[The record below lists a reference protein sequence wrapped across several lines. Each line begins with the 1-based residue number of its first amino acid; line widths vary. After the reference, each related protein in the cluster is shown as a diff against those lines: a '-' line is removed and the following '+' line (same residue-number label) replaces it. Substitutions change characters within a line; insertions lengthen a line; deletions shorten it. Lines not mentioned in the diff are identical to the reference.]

1 MEKIEN
7 KGLKVQSSHPI
18 IFTIILIMV
27 FVLSISYMAF
37 YQLDLFKN
45 RQKASATNEIAY
57 KNIVPSD
64 PVSLLATSYTNTIL
78 GNNNLKEVS
87 STSLGA
93 VDNFNESQNNAPL
106 SELLPSSDLSDKPA
120 NNLPQKNIAYPSPIV
135 QNNYRNYLLNINLLI
150 ANFLQGKHYTAQI
163 DKIAEVALPQDIKNV
178 LADLVNYHKNYLF
191 NNSAKTEK
199 IFPSSPSWLEKFI
212 KVEKKHI
219 STQEQEIL
227 KQKITSQLDFIIN
240 FFYSQTFQQ
249 NFIEQSND

>member
-7 KGLKVQSSHPI
+7 KGLKVQSNHPI
-18 IFTIILIMV
+18 IFTIILIML

-64 PVSLLATSYTNTIL
+64 PVSLLAASYTNTIL

-87 STSLGA
+87 STSLGD
-93 VDNFNESQNNAPL
+93 VDNFNQSQNNAQL
-106 SELLPSSDLSDKPA
+106 YELLPSSDLSEKPA
-120 NNLPQKNIAYPSPIV
+120 NNLPQKNITHTVIL
-135 QNNYRNYLLNINLLI
+135 QNHYRNYLLNINLLI

-191 NNSAKTEK
+191 NNSVKTEK

-212 KVEKKHI
+212 KVEKKHAPNK
-219 STQEQEIL
+219 EQEIL

-249 NFIEQSND
+249 KFIEQSND